1 MRSTS
6 LASVLLPLGV
16 AFPALADVPQVA
28 TDIAPVHSLVAQVM
42 QGVGTPDLILPP
54 GASPHGYSLRPSEA
68 AALAKADLVVWIGPD
83 LTPWLEKP
91 LDTIASGAVGLPL
104 MELDTTRVL
113 DSRDTVLFASKDG
126 DDHDD
131 HDHEDD
137 HDDHADEGHDDD
149 HDHEGE
155 HKDEPAKEDHD
166 DHDHDADHDHEK
178 DHDAEGH
185 DDHDHDKDHGGDH
198 AEADHDDHGHDH
210 GEHDP
215 HVWLDPQN
223 ARAWL
228 DQIADALAKIDPDNA
243 DAYHANAHAS
253 EEKLD
258 TLMEELRATLA
269 PVQATPFVVF
279 HDAYQYFET
288 RFGLKAAGAI
298 AIGDASAPSPA
309 RIATLQEEVRS
320 AGITCALSEPQ
331 FNAGLVDTVF
341 EGTGVTT
348 RVIDPIG
355 TAIAPGPDH
364 YAQTLRAMADSLAGC
379 AK

>member
-1 MRSTS
+1 MRSPS
-6 LASVLLPLGV
+6 LASVLLPLGF
-16 AFPALADVPQVA
+16 AAPALADAPKVA

-68 AALAKADLVVWIGPD
+68 AALAQADLVVWIGPD

-91 LDTIASGAVGLPL
+91 LQTIASSATGLPL
-104 MELDTTRVL
+104 MEQDGVNLLTTR
-113 DSRDTVLFASKDG
+113 DSALFAAKGEEVQDA
-126 DDHDD
+126 HN
-131 HDHEDD
+131 
-137 HDDHADEGHDDD
+137 HDDHADEDHAKDD
-149 HDHEGE
+149 HDT
-155 HKDEPAKEDHD
+155 
-166 DHDHDADHDHEK
+166 DHDHDH
-178 DHDAEGH
+178 
-185 DDHDHDKDHGGDH
+185 
-198 AEADHDDHGHDH
+198 HGHTH

-228 DQIADALAKIDPDNA
+228 NQIADALAGIDPYNA
-243 DAYHANAHAS
+243 EAYHANAHVA
-253 EEKLD
+253 EENLD
-258 TLMEELRATLA
+258 TLMDELKATLA

-279 HDAYQYFET
+279 HDAYQYFEN

-309 RIATLQEEVRS
+309 RIATLQDEVRA

-331 FNAGLVDTVF
+331 YNAGLIKTVF
-341 EGTGVTT
+341 EDTGVTT

-355 TAIAPGPDH
+355 TEITPGPDH
-364 YAQTLRAMADSLAGC
+364 YAQTLRAMAESLASC